1 MTTYT
6 LSTEDRDEAMLHMQA
21 PRMSLM
27 MWQWEQLM
35 RSSYKWE
42 SGRFHD
48 ALEKLDPTEALRELW
63 YELKKEYG
71 VTEEVQ

>member
-1 MTTYT
+1 
-6 LSTEDRDEAMLHMQA
+6 
-21 PRMSLM
+21 MSLM
-27 MWQWEQLM
+27 MWEWEQLM

-63 YELKKEYG
+63 YELKEDYG